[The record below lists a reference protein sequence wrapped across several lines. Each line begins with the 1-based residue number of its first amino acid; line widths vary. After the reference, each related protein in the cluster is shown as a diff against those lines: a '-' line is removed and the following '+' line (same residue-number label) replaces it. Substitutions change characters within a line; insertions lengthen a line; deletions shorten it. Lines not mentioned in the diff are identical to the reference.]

1 MGKVNINILGV
12 LKIVLPVLA
21 LSACAGLHDS
31 SDPCPYEYPVRLHAS
46 SLNDDTKISVD
57 GTEVAWESD
66 DRIQIHAV
74 ASDKS
79 AGSSE
84 LTWFSGIDGKDGH
97 HASFSGFVTM
107 TAQPED
113 CYFVYPVKASTSVD
127 PETGKI
133 TLYYNGQTGLH
144 EPFMYAAAPYDENGI
159 SVRLGHVGAMLE
171 ITVGMDDVSQISFVG
186 NRLETLSP
194 VIVDPVSGY
203 VSFADQ
209 SNVQITV
216 PVNKSGKTYIAVPP
230 VNLESGFSLICSNAD
245 ASKSM
250 IRTFSS
256 DGGLG
261 SGYDFST
268 KVGHMIPV
276 TLNGELESFS
286 VTCTEAS
293 VTHTKT
299 EAGLLS
305 GTSVQFSM
313 TKSGASD
320 KIIQEWGATLLN
332 KDGVVV
338 RQVKY
343 TNENPIDSQTVSM
356 EVANNWKLLPAGTYT
371 FSPYYMIYGQK
382 VTLFSHPVTVP
393 DPGVRLDLRGQTS
406 YDKYAA
412 GKIAEANSHTNTK
425 IEGVAVST
433 NVDMSIIDS
442 YLATIDGTDLGA
454 ATVTSGT
461 SVVASYGDIT
471 RTEYKSYS
479 FAARMTV
486 GNLTFTADEK
496 TFHITGLPYEADF
509 TGSNPTGWTPAWGMV
524 NATYKDG
531 RVVFKGSSA
540 VRSPAFYVP
549 VESGLRVVA
558 SCDSRHNVTSNSN
571 TASMSISTCS
581 SSQNSIVTGS
591 ALSFGNNYYQ
601 AAGALGDVGS
611 FDSKGYLSCADVFI
625 LTSLKPSLMFS
636 LSLGNSFL
644 GSNTFVSFKHKIEYS
659 EY

>member
-57 GTEVAWESD
+57 GTAVAWESD
-66 DRIQIHAV
+66 DRIQINAV

-79 AGSSE
+79 VGTSE
-84 LTWFSGIDGKDGH
+84 LTWFSGIDGKDSH

-171 ITVGMDDVSQISFVG
+171 ITVGMDEVSQISFVG

-194 VIVDPVSGY
+194 VIVDPVSGS

-230 VNLESGFSLICSNAD
+230 VNLEYGFSLICSNAD

-256 DGGLG
+256 DGELG
-261 SGYDFST
+261 SGYDFSA
-268 KVGHMIPV
+268 KVGHIIPV

-293 VTHTKT
+293 VAHTKT
-299 EAGLLS
+299 ETGLLN

-320 KIIQEWGATLLN
+320 KIIEEWGATLLN

-343 TNENPIDSQTVSM
+343 TNENPIDSQMDSM
-356 EVANNWKLLPAGTYT
+356 EVTNNWKLLPAGTYT

-393 DPGVRLDLRGQTS
+393 DPGVRLDLHGQTS

-412 GKIAEANSHTNTK
+412 GDISGANSHTNTK

-433 NVDMSIIDS
+433 NVDLSIIDS
-442 YLATIDGTDLGA
+442 YLVTIDGTDLGA

-461 SVVASYGDIT
+461 SVVASYGDLT
-471 RTEYKSYS
+471 RTAYKSYS

-496 TFHITGLPYEADF
+496 IFHITGLPYEADF
-509 TGSNPTGWTPAWGMV
+509 TGSNPTGWTPAWAFVGNV
-524 NATYKDG
+524 EYSDKRVTYTYGAWAGAADG
-531 RVVFKGSSA
+531 A
-540 VRSPAFYVP
+540 IRSPAFFIPESNIVVRTRFDACSRNVNFSSIDNESYRDIYY
-549 VESGLRVVA
+549 VESSADNRT
-558 SCDSRHNVTSNSN
+558 VTKG
-571 TASMSISTCS
+571 
-581 SSQNSIVTGS
+581 TGS
-591 ALSFGNNYYQ
+591 VRAHYLIDYKSN
-601 AAGALGDVGS
+601 
-611 FDSKGYLSCADVFI
+611 GYLGYSNNMTLVPAKPAI
-625 LTSLKPSLMFS
+625 MYATTSKVYNKAMY
-636 LSLGNSFL
+636 
-644 GSNTFVSFKHKIEYS
+644 KIQIEYS
-659 EY
+659 E